1 MGVTRMSTRP
11 RLATTNERVAILE
24 EKDAKTDE
32 RLESIEKKLD
42 DVYTLLIQ
50 AKGIIWLAT
59 KILGGV
65 GGLVAIAA
73 GTVAVLRYVKGM

>member
-1 MGVTRMSTRP
+1 MGVTRMTTRP

-24 EKDAKTDE
+24 EKETKNEE

-50 AKGIIWLAT
+50 AKGVIWLGT
-59 KILGGV
+59 KIT
-65 GGLVAIAA
+65 GLVTLACVVIGAV
-73 GTVAVLRYVKGM
+73 VAVLKYLNG

>member
-1 MGVTRMSTRP
+1 MGVTRMTTRP
-11 RLATTNERVAILE
+11 RLATTTERIAILE
-24 EKDAKTDE
+24 EKDTKIEE
-32 RLESIEKKLD
+32 RLTSIEGKLN

-50 AKGIIWLAT
+50 AKGVIWLAT

-73 GTVAVLRYVKGM
+73 GTVAVLRYFKGM

>member
-1 MGVTRMSTRP
+1 MSTRP